1 MAEPRVTL
9 TRGDFLRSA
18 FQIVDSEGLSALTM
32 RALGERMGVDPT
44 AVYRHFPSRERL
56 IDAMLDAVVQQ
67 AAESPNSGD
76 NPRDRVMS
84 VAVNIR
90 RAFRSH
96 PHVTGALATATGDFP
111 SGFMITRKMI
121 SALRDLGLRDEN
133 LVRMYQTFEGYI
145 LGSCVFDTGGYP
157 ETFVIR
163 QARYRLIGESEFT
176 EVAISAENVERVT
189 EEAFIETIGILL
201 DRCEHLVRH

>member
-18 FQIVDSEGLSALTM
+18 FQIVDSAGLSALTM
-32 RALGERMGVDPT
+32 RALGDRMGVDPT

-96 PHVTGALATATGDFP
+96 PNVTGALATATGDFP
-111 SGFMITRKMI
+111 SGFMITRMMI

-163 QARYRLIGESEFT
+163 QARYRLIGEPEFT
-176 EVAISAENVERVT
+176 EIATSPENVERVT
-189 EEAFIETIGILL
+189 ENAYIDTINSLL

>member
-1 MAEPRVTL
+1 MSEAKGSL
-9 TRGDFLRSA
+9 TKESFVRAA
-18 FQIVDSEGLSALTM
+18 FEIADDSGLGALTM

-76 NPRDRVMS
+76 NPRDRVVS

-90 RAFRSH
+90 RALRSH
-96 PHVTGALATATGDFP
+96 PHVAGALATATGDFP
-111 SGFMITRKMI
+111 SGLTITRFMV
-121 SALRDLGLRDEN
+121 SALRELGLRGEH

-157 ETFVIR
+157 ATFVIR
-163 QARYRLIGESEFT
+163 QARYRLIGEPEFT

>member
-18 FQIVDSEGLSALTM
+18 FEIVDSEGLSALTM

-96 PHVTGALATATGDFP
+96 PHVAGALATATGDFP
-111 SGFMITRKMI
+111 SGLTITRKMI

-145 LGSCVFDTGGYP
+145 LGSCVFDTGGHP
-157 ETFVIR
+157 ETFAIR
-163 QARYRLIGESEFT
+163 QARYRLIGEPEFT
-176 EVAISAENVERVT
+176 EVAFSAENVERVT

>member
-32 RALGERMGVDPT
+32 RALGDRMGVDPT

-76 NPRDRVMS
+76 NPRDRVMA

-96 PHVTGALATATGDFP
+96 PNVAGALATATGDFP
-111 SGFMITRKMI
+111 SGFTITRKMI
-121 SALRDLGLRDEN
+121 SALRDLGLRDGN

>member
-18 FQIVDSEGLSALTM
+18 FEIVDSEGLSALTM

-56 IDAMLDAVVQQ
+56 IDAMLDAVVHQ

-76 NPRDRVMS
+76 NPRDRVVS

-96 PHVTGALATATGDFP
+96 PHVAGALATATGDFP
-111 SGFMITRKMI
+111 SGLTITRKMI
-121 SALRDLGLRDEN
+121 AALRDLGLRDEN

-157 ETFVIR
+157 ATFVIR
-163 QARYRLIGESEFT
+163 QARYRLIGEPEFT